1 MLKSPALAPS
11 VVYFGVSAWARR
23 QGASPACVYEGAAG
37 ARLSRSFSV
46 RRAAPSPP
54 GSETPA
60 CRSRAASAR
69 SPPASARAEDPRPPR
84 CCSRERASSAGAA
97 GGRQALR
104 AQVSSARGA
113 GGGGRDQRPLQAPR
127 RTTAARLGTA
137 SGVRGP
143 LSKGTSRLPLTWA
156 SIPSLGVTR
165 AFPEPVCVPAWRWGS
180 TCQDSTWGGSGPKML
195 EKALRS
201 GKEPEVLFQAALSP

>member
-1 MLKSPALAPS
+1 MLKRPALAPS

-113 GGGGRDQRPLQAPR
+113 GGGAGSAAFAGPAQNVGGAAGHCQWCAGSPLQGDEPPAPD
-127 RTTAARLGTA
+127 
-137 SGVRGP
+137 
-143 LSKGTSRLPLTWA
+143 
-156 SIPSLGVTR
+156 LGVH
-165 AFPEPVCVPAWRWGS
+165 PEPWRHP
-180 TCQDSTWGGSGPKML
+180 CFP
-195 EKALRS
+195 
-201 GKEPEVLFQAALSP
+201 